1 MRGEGALI
9 VSLPPPVL
17 VQCSAAWQECLAALQ
32 KQDQLAVDTESNSLY
47 VYREQVCLIQVSTP
61 ERDYIIDPLAL
72 SDLEGL
78 GELMADPG
86 VEKIFHAAE
95 YDLLSMKRDFGYSF
109 ANLYDTMLAARIL
122 GRKKVGL
129 GSILEKEFKIQA
141 NKRFQRA
148 NWGRRPLSP
157 EQIAYA
163 RQDTHYLIAIRD
175 LLERELQAAGRIAE
189 ARESFAQVAMT
200 PTPEPRCFCP
210 EDFWSLLNGRY
221 QFTPQQRAV
230 LRELFIFREREA
242 QRRNLPPFKILGNRT
257 LIELA
262 EALPHYPD
270 EFQGIHGLTNRVINR
285 YGRKLIH
292 FVKRGLQA
300 EPPEPP
306 AQRVRPPEAVLN
318 RFDALH
324 CWRKQRAAQ
333 RGVESDVIVSKK
345 ALWEIA
351 SRNPKTIEDLVAV
364 QYLGD
369 WQRKEY
375 GDELLLVLRQ
385 ARRIR

>member
-1 MRGEGALI
+1 MWGQGTVI
-9 VSLPPPVL
+9 VSLPPPIL
-17 VQCSAAWQECLAALQ
+17 VQTPAAWNDCLAALQ

-47 VYREQVCLIQVSTP
+47 AYQEQVCLIQVSTP
-61 ERDYIIDPLAL
+61 EQDYIIDPLAL
-72 SDLEGL
+72 ADLVGL
-78 GELMADPG
+78 ADLMADPG

-95 YDLLSMKRDFGYSF
+95 YDLLSMKRDFGFCF

-122 GRKKVGL
+122 GWKKVGL
-129 GSILEKEFKIQA
+129 ASILKQEFQVQV
-141 NKRFQRA
+141 NKRYQRA

-163 RQDTHYLIAIRD
+163 RQDTHYLFDIRNI
-175 LLERELQAAGRIAE
+175 LERELQAVGRVTE

-200 PTPEPRCFCP
+200 PAPEPRRFCP
-210 EDFWSLLNGRY
+210 EDFWGLLNGRY
-221 QFTPQQRAV
+221 QFTPPQQAV

-242 QRRNLPPFKILGNRT
+242 QRRNRPPFKILGNRT

-270 EFQGIHGLTNRVINR
+270 EFQGIHGLTRRVTNR

-292 FVKRGLQA
+292 VIKKGLRA
-300 EPPEPP
+300 DPPEPP
-306 AQRVRPPEAVLN
+306 SQRVRPPEVVLI

-324 CWRKQRAAQ
+324 NWRKERAAQ
-333 RGVESDVIVSKK
+333 RGVESDIIVSKK

-351 SRNPKTIEDLVAV
+351 SRDPKTVEDLIAI

-375 GDELLLVLRQ
+375 GKEILRVLRQ
-385 ARRIR
+385 ARRNR